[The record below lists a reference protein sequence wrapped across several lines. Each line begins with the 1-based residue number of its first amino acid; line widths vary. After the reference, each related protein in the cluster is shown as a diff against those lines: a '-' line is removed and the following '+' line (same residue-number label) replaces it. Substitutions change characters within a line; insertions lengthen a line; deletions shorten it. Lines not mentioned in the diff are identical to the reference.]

1 MSQCAAFMRRS
12 KLDEEGLTLPEVV
25 EFLAE
30 FLQPPLAALKAGDS
44 FDLTWPPA
52 GPWQESS

>member
-1 MSQCAAFMRRS
+1 MQRS
-12 KLDEEGLTLPEVV
+12 KLDEEGLTLMEVV

-44 FDLTWPPA
+44 FDLTWPPG
-52 GPWQESS
+52 GPWQKSR